1 MSHENQIQK
10 DYQKLIFKEAIMW
23 NCVYLLG
30 LLVFCCAIILH
41 IQNIIVQILTILFA
55 IISSIFITI
64 MNYGAAGIFDEEKS

>member
-1 MSHENQIQK
+1 MSNENQIQK
-10 DYQKLIFKEAIMW
+10 DYQNLILKEAIKW

-41 IQNIIVQILTILFA
+41 IQNIIIQILTILFA

-64 MNYGAAGIFDEEKS
+64 MNFGATGIFDEEKS